1 MSQIDDC
8 EQIELN
14 FQMNKIE
21 NGQEIEIGIND
32 SNSNEEDSENSD
44 SSAFNLYQVL
54 VERHDLYSADPND
67 DNSSDEEEKFS
78 SAED

>member
-67 DNSSDEEEKFS
+67 DDSSDEEEKFS